1 MSLQTS
7 EPKIL
12 VGEAAEHLN
21 KLIKE
26 KTGIVISESNF
37 SALQKKICSRIASLD
52 IKGFQEYLRL
62 LQDSNTGEMDF
73 LLNSSTINF
82 TSFMREKEHFHI
94 LTDKILPDILQKNT
108 AQKRLR
114 IWSAACSSGEEAYT
128 LAIVLKEALEATPG
142 WDIKIIATDLDTD
155 VLSFA
160 DKGVYHK
167 KRIEAFNPIRQKKWF
182 ETMPNDAEQVRVIKE
197 IRDMVEFRQLN
208 LVDNWRLFDK
218 MDLIF
223 CRNVLIYFD
232 KETRAKLI
240 NRFVEQLSNKG
251 WLVVS
256 RTESIYGVNDSL
268 ESFGNSVYQLK

>member
-1 MSLQTS
+1 MSLQIP

-12 VGEAAEHLN
+12 VGAAAEQLS

-37 SALQKKICSRIASLD
+37 NALQKKLCSRIASLNITEFSD
-52 IKGFQEYLRL
+52 YLRL
-62 LQDSNTGEMDF
+62 LKDGSSGEMNF

-94 LTDKILPDILQKNT
+94 LTDKILPDILQKNM
-108 AQKRLR
+108 ARKKLR

-160 DKGVYHK
+160 DKGIYHK
-167 KRIEAFNPIRQKKWF
+167 KRIETFNPIRQKKWF
-182 ETMPNDAEQVRVIKE
+182 EEMSDDSGNVRVKKE
-197 IRDMVEFRQLN
+197 IRDMVEFRQVN

-223 CRNVLIYFD
+223 CRNVMIYFD
-232 KETRAKLI
+232 ADTRKTLI
-240 NRFVEQLSNKG
+240 NKFVEQLTPKG

-256 RTESIYGVNDSL
+256 RTESIYGVTDSL
-268 ESFGNSVYQLK
+268 ESFGDSVYQRK